1 MRQIFLDTET
11 TGLDW
16 RGGGDRV
23 VEIGCVEM
31 VDRRLTGKTYHV
43 YLNPEREVG
52 DSERIHG
59 LSDEF
64 LADKTLYRTI
74 AEEFE
79 EFVAGAELIIHNAN
93 FDTGFLNM
101 EQDRIGREKL
111 TVLCPDVVDT
121 VKVAKEMFPGK
132 KASLNALCERYGIN
146 NAHRTLHGALLDAEL
161 LAEVYLAMT
170 RGQESLTI
178 GLDDTANTSFAASI
192 ALSGERRP
200 VRILRAVDSELAE
213 HAKVLQDIGKK
224 TTCLWLPPVVETG
237 A

>member
-16 RGGGDRV
+16 RSGQDRV

-31 VDRRLTGKTYHV
+31 VDRRLTRNTYHV
-43 YLNPEREVG
+43 YLNPQRDVG

-64 LADKTLYRTI
+64 LADKPLYKAV

-79 EFVAGAELIIHNAN
+79 AFVSGAELIIHNAA

-101 EQDRIGREKL
+101 EQLRAGRQKI
-111 TVLCPDVVDT
+111 TVLCPDVLDT
-121 VKVAKEMFPGK
+121 VKLAKELFPGK
-132 KASLNALCERYGIN
+132 KASLDALCDRYAIN
-146 NAHRTLHGALLDAEL
+146 NSHRTLHGALLDAEL

-170 RGQESLTI
+170 RGQESLSIWEDSTPQEQEV
-178 GLDDTANTSFAASI
+178 GSPQSVMTSRK
-192 ALSGERRP
+192 LRV
-200 VRILRAVDSELAE
+200 VRATQAELAD
-213 HAKVLQDIGKK
+213 HDKVLVDIAKK
-224 TTCLWLPPVVETG
+224 ANCLWLPPEVPAE
-237 A
+237 

>member
-16 RGGGDRV
+16 RSGADRV

-31 VDRRLTGKTYHV
+31 IDRRLTGKTYHV

-64 LADKTLYRTI
+64 LSDKTLYRTI
-74 AEEFE
+74 AQEFE
-79 EFVAGAELIIHNAN
+79 EFVTGAELIIHNAN

-101 EQDRIGREKL
+101 EQDRIGREKV
-111 TVLCPDVVDT
+111 TVLCPQVIDT

-161 LAEVYLAMT
+161 LAEVYLSMT

-178 GLDDTANTSFAASI
+178 GLEDTADAASAASI
-192 ALSGERRP
+192 ALSGERKP
-200 VRILRAVDSELAE
+200 VRVIRASEAE
-213 HAKVLQDIGKK
+213 LLEHGKLLQDIGKK
-224 TTCLWLPPVVETG
+224 AKCLWLPLVVE
-237 A
+237 AAA